1 MKIFS
6 RLKKEDKKKLD
17 SLYKK
22 LKKYDKKSV
31 GFPLN
36 RLFDYSELYKFL
48 ELSINN
54 VGDPFE
60 ESIYKVVF

>member
-36 RLFDYSELYKFL
+36 RLFDYSELYSF
-48 ELSINN
+48 
-54 VGDPFE
+54 
-60 ESIYKVVF
+60 

>member
-36 RLFDYSELYKFL
+36 RLFDLVNYISF
-48 ELSINN
+48 
-54 VGDPFE
+54 
-60 ESIYKVVF
+60 